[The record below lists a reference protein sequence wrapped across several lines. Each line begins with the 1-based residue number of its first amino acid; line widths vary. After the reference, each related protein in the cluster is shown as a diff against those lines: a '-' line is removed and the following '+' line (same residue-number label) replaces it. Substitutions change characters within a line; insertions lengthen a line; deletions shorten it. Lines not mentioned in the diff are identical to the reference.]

1 MCVQKEKFDL
11 DQEIRD
17 SDINLEF
24 LFEFDEEEE
33 VEYESTDD
41 ESLPSPTVRLYQHY
55 FTSPTDEVC

>member
-11 DQEIRD
+11 DQAIRD

-24 LFEFDEEEE
+24 LFEFDDEEEE
-33 VEYESTDD
+33 EYESSDD

-55 FTSPTDEVC
+55 FTSPTGEVI